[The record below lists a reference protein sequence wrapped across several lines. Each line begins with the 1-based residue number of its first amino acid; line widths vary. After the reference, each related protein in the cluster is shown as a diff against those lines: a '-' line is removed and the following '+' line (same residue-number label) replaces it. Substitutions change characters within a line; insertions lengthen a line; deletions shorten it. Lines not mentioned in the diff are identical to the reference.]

1 MAYGVLAKAAGMTD
15 ISMEVGAGG
24 INAYEAIMS
33 SLNNKDLYN
42 KLYELVETIQREKS
56 LWRTYGDDPRDNEAI
71 KLGVEYYDQL

>member
-1 MAYGVLAKAAGMTD
+1 MAYGVLAKAAGMSD

-42 KLYELVETIQREKS
+42 KLYELVETH
-56 LWRTYGDDPRDNEAI
+56 
-71 KLGVEYYDQL
+71 